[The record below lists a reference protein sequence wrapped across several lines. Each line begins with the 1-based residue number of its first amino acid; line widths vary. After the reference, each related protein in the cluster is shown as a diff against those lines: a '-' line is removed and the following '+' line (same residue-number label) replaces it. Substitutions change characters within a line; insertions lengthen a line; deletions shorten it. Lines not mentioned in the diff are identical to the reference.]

1 MVAKEK
7 YMKEKVKFLK
17 HRCCPN
23 SPSLRDH
30 LYASCE
36 QEFGVVI
43 QILMDY
49 CSLFPLLSDG
59 VGINDDNNQAH
70 DDPNLLEGG
79 SDYDYDDHNGL
90 FGVAI
95 TNSQRLKF

>member
-1 MVAKEK
+1 MIRERFKIDMHTKILFNLLLNYE
-7 YMKEKVKFLK
+7 VKFSK

-36 QEFGVVI
+36 QGFGVVT

-59 VGINDDNNQAH
+59 VGINDDNN
-70 DDPNLLEGG
+70 
-79 SDYDYDDHNGL
+79 
-90 FGVAI
+90 
-95 TNSQRLKF
+95 